1 MGNNMTAVAMGTGT
15 GSAVAGCPKVLHVL
29 IAGAANSDW
38 ATTTITTASTAIKTD
53 SDGYT
58 IQISQG
64 QTGVAAAD
72 TGADAKYIGGCLVV
86 TGITQIV
93 CFNGKTAKDKAGKFI
108 LSGLKAGY
116 AKDTALS
123 TTTALATTEITV
135 AKWYVKYSGSDC
147 TAAHTTAANA
157 VAPPLTVC
165 IHTAWA
171 KDGTL
176 SAAIAKWFQPK
187 QLSDKKYT
195 GAPRFAAKDTAKWTS
210 IIAADGKKQA
220 TSCTEKALTGASA
233 LVAGAA
239 VAFGAAALAF

>member
-1 MGNNMTAVAMGTGT
+1 MGTGAGT
-15 GSAVAGCPKVLHVL
+15 AVAGCPKVLDVL

-72 TGADAKYIGGCLVV
+72 LAAADKYIGGCLVV

-93 CFNGKTAKDKAGKFI
+93 CFNGKTGKDGNSKII
-108 LSGLKAGY
+108 LAGLKAGY

-123 TTTALATTEITV
+123 TTVALATTEITV

-147 TAAHTTAANA
+147 TAAVVGNAA
-157 VAPPLTVC
+157 APQLTVC

-176 SAAIAKWFQPK
+176 AAAVAKWFQPK